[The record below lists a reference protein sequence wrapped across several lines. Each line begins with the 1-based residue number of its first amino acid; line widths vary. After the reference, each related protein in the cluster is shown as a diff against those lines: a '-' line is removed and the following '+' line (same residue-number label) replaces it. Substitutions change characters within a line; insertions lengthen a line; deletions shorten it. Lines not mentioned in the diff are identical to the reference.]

1 MSELG
6 KRIQELRKQIGLTQA
21 QLAAKIEISHT
32 QLTRYE
38 SKNIQ
43 PPADVLQR
51 LASVFDV
58 SIDYLVNGN
67 KSDKV
72 EQTLK
77 DAELIK
83 QFKRLDHMPEEEKK
97 SILKVLS
104 ALIRDFNARQVVWTP
119 INRTFL
125 QTVKYT

>member
-1 MSELG
+1 MSGLG
-6 KRIQELRKQIGLTQA
+6 KRIQELRKQSGLTQA
-21 QLAAKIEISHT
+21 QLASKIEISHT

-51 LASVFDV
+51 MANIFDV
-58 SIDYLVNGN
+58 SIDYIVSGN

-83 QFKRLDHMPEEEKK
+83 QFKQLDKMPEDEKK
-97 SILKVLS
+97 SILKVLN
-104 ALIRDFNARQVVWTP
+104 ALIRDFNARQAYV
-119 INRTFL
+119 L
-125 QTVKYT
+125 

>member
-21 QLAAKIEISHT
+21 QLATKIEISHT
-32 QLTRYE
+32 RLTRYE

-51 LASVFDV
+51 LAEVSDV

-77 DAELIK
+77 VAELIK
-83 QFKRLDHMPEEEKK
+83 QFK
-97 SILKVLS
+97 
-104 ALIRDFNARQVVWTP
+104 
-119 INRTFL
+119 
-125 QTVKYT
+125 

>member
-1 MSELG
+1 MKHLNPS
-6 KRIQELRKQIGLTQA
+6 
-21 QLAAKIEISHT
+21 S
-32 QLTRYE
+32 Y
-38 SKNIQ
+38 
-43 PPADVLQR
+43 VLQR
-51 LASVFDV
+51 LAGVFDV

-83 QFKRLDHMPEEEKK
+83 QFKQPDQLPEEEKK

-104 ALIRDFNARQVVWTP
+104 ALIRDFNARQAYVA
-119 INRTFL
+119 
-125 QTVKYT
+125 

>member
-6 KRIQELRKQIGLTQA
+6 RRIQEWRKQIGLRQA

-38 SKNIQ
+38 RKDIK

-51 LASVFDV
+51 LASIFDV

-77 DAELIK
+77 DVEFIK
-83 QFKRLDHMPEEEKK
+83 QSMQFDHMPEEEKK

-104 ALIRDFNARQVVWTP
+104 ALIRDFNARQAY
-119 INRTFL
+119 
-125 QTVKYT
+125 TV

>member
-1 MSELG
+1 MSYPDSLSY
-6 KRIQELRKQIGLTQA
+6 
-21 QLAAKIEISHT
+21 AAKIEISHT

-51 LASVFDV
+51 LANVFDV

-83 QFKRLDHMPEEEKK
+83 QFKQLDKMPEDEKK
-97 SILKVLS
+97 SILKVLN
-104 ALIRDFNARQVVWTP
+104 ALIRDFNARQAYV
-119 INRTFL
+119 L
-125 QTVKYT
+125 

>member
-6 KRIQELRKQIGLTQA
+6 KRIQEQRKLIGLTQA
-21 QLAAKIEISHT
+21 QLAAKIEVSHT

-38 SKNIQ
+38 SKNVQ

-51 LASVFDV
+51 LSEIFDI

-67 KSDKV
+67 QSDKV

-83 QFKRLDHMPEEEKK
+83 NFKQLDQLPEEEKK
-97 SILKVLS
+97 SILRVLN
-104 ALIRDFNARQVVWTP
+104 ALIRDFNARQAYVA
-119 INRTFL
+119 
-125 QTVKYT
+125 

>member
-1 MSELG
+1 V
-6 KRIQELRKQIGLTQA
+6 
-21 QLAAKIEISHT
+21 
-32 QLTRYE
+32 
-38 SKNIQ
+38 Q

-51 LASVFDV
+51 LAGVFDV

-83 QFKRLDHMPEEEKK
+83 QFKQLDKLMKRKNRFLKSLMPLSGILMPGRHMLFKKAPDFPRL
-97 SILKVLS
+97 
-104 ALIRDFNARQVVWTP
+104 
-119 INRTFL
+119 L
-125 QTVKYT
+125 QFWNFFSVFVSVF

>member
-1 MSELG
+1 MTDLG

-21 QLAAKIEISHT
+21 QLAKKINISHT

-38 SKNIQ
+38 SKSVQ

-58 SIDYLVNGN
+58 SIDYLVSGN

-77 DAELIK
+77 DAQLIK
-83 QFKRLDHMPEEEKK
+83 QFKQLDQLPEEEKTT
-97 SILKVLS
+97 ILKVLN
-104 ALIRDFNARQVVWTP
+104 ALIRDFNARQAYVV
-119 INRTFL
+119 
-125 QTVKYT
+125 

>member
-1 MSELG
+1 MSDLG

-21 QLAAKIEISHT
+21 QLASKIEISHT

-51 LASVFDV
+51 LANIFDV
-58 SIDYLVNGN
+58 SIDYLVNGS

-83 QFKRLDHMPEEEKK
+83 QFKQLDKMPEDEKK
-97 SILKVLS
+97 SILKVLN
-104 ALIRDFNARQVVWTP
+104 ALIRDFNARQAYV
-119 INRTFL
+119 L
-125 QTVKYT
+125 

>member
-1 MSELG
+1 MSDLG
-6 KRIQELRKQIGLTQA
+6 KRIQELRKQLGHTQA
-21 QLAAKIEISHT
+21 QLADKIKVSHT

-38 SKNIQ
+38 GKNVQ

-51 LASVFDV
+51 LANIFDV

-67 KSDKV
+67 KSDKI

-83 QFKRLDHMPEEEKK
+83 QFKQLDQLPEDEKK
-97 SILKVLS
+97 SIIKVIS
-104 ALIRDFNARQVVWTP
+104 ALIRDFNARQAYLV
-119 INRTFL
+119 
-125 QTVKYT
+125 